1 MQLVN
6 AKYCVEAS
14 RLSVLMIMLVAISC
28 GSASGE
34 YEIVTFDLGQG
45 RSIEILASE
54 TLEVTQSFYYR
65 VKVDHK
71 TVVPLYMMCAGHDKG
86 QLKFKTIVAKG
97 GDVVGVFEQKYPNE
111 ILAIHDFR
119 SNASWPN
126 TSVDKKARERDQAGE
141 ELLKELQAEHQDI
154 KMKLGQY
161 NACD

>member
-1 MQLVN
+1 MLLSN
-6 AKYCVEAS
+6 AKYCVQAS
-14 RLSVLMIMLVAISC
+14 CLSALMIMFISISC
-28 GSASGE
+28 GSRSGE

-97 GDVVGVFEQKYPNE
+97 GDIVGVFDQKYPNE
-111 ILAIHDFR
+111 ILVIHDFK
-119 SNASWPN
+119 SNASWPK
-126 TSVDKKARERDQAGE
+126 TSDDKNATERNQLGE
-141 ELLKELQAEHQDI
+141 DLLKELQAEHQDI
-154 KMKLGQY
+154 KMRLGQY
-161 NACD
+161 YACD